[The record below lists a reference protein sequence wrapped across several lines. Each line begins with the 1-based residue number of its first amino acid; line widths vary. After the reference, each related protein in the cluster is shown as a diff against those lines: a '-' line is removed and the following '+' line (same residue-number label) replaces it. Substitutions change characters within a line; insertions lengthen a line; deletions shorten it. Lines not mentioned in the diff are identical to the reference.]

1 MFFIHLLYKYIY
13 TVIYINIHIYS
24 SFQKVQFTFSRWHWG
39 FFSHLPLLKS
49 LSFLLLLLNS
59 CSIHFLCFHLASY
72 NCFTTLL
79 REKQILNIP
88 ALSFPMVPHS
98 TQHKS
103 GSALNCG
110 AGEDSWESLGQQREQ
125 TSQSLRKSTLNI
137 HWKDWCLSWSSNT
150 LATWCEEPTLWKRP
164 WCSERLR
171 ARGERDDRGRDG
183 WMASPTQW
191 TWVWAS
197 SGR

>member
-1 MFFIHLLYKYIY
+1 MVTAAMKLKDAASLEERYDKPRQHVKKQKHYLLTKFCIIKDMLFPVVMCGYESWTIKE
-13 TVIYINIHIYS
+13 VEHQRNDAS
-24 SFQKVQFTFSRWHWG
+24 VLWCWRR
-39 FFSHLPLLKS
+39 LLKVPWTARRS
-49 LSFLLLLLNS
+49 KQ
-59 CSIHFLCFHLASY
+59 SIL
-72 NCFTTLL
+72 
-79 REKQILNIP
+79 K
-88 ALSFPMVPHS
+88 
-98 TQHKS
+98 
-103 GSALNCG
+103 
-110 AGEDSWESLGQQREQ
+110 
-125 TSQSLRKSTLNI
+125 KSTLNI